1 MLTTNQKKIIKS
13 LTSEFEENNLKNQVR
28 SEGTS
33 LFDKAFENNLK
44 HTLALRNWYSCV
56 ETNNAEI
63 KARGQEM
70 LYAMTD
76 KLKDLFFNYNL
87 DINKEVNHIVFRIVL
102 PSGLLKETFVT
113 IFLSTYIAQHT
124 AYFEKDK
131 GNQNSIDKG
140 ITILSHAKLNYYN
153 KDIDIDTFENS
164 SVFKEMIDNLLKEYG
179 HLITKK

>member
-28 SEGTS
+28 SEGIS

-56 ETNNAEI
+56 ETSNAEI

-70 LYAMTD
+70 LCAMTD

-87 DINKEVNHIVFRIVL
+87 DICQEANHIRFRIVL
-102 PSGLLKETFVT
+102 PSCLLKETFIT
-113 IFLSTYIAQHT
+113 IFLATYIAQYN
-124 AYFEKDK
+124 AYFDKD
-131 GNQNSIDKG
+131 NQNSIDKG
-140 ITILSHAKLNYYN
+140 ITIFSHSKLNYNN

-164 SVFKEMIDNLLKEYG
+164 SVFKEMIDNMLKDYG